1 MVTASMEC
9 ILFRHGIAVERADW
23 DGEETLR
30 PLTPAGR
37 KKSRKAVAGLRR
49 LGVSPTHLFSS
60 PLARALQTAQL
71 ARKAF
76 GMRDEI
82 AVKKELLPD
91 APPAELL
98 VLLASLPEH
107 ACVICV
113 GHEPHLGAA
122 ASVMAFGKATAGLSL
137 KKAGG
142 CSLGFDGKPR
152 AGRGTLNWW
161 MTPAQLRALASR

>member
-23 DGEETLR
+23 GGEEALR
-30 PLTPAGR
+30 PLTPEGVKKTR
-37 KKSRKAVAGLRR
+37 KGLAGLRR
-49 LGVSPTHLFSS
+49 LGVRPTHIFSS

-82 AVKKELLPD
+82 TVQNELLPD
-91 APPAELL
+91 APPADLL
-98 VLLASLPEH
+98 TVIASLPGD

-113 GHEPHLGAA
+113 GHEPHQGTV
-122 ASVMAFGKATAGLSL
+122 ASVMVFGKPTAGLSL

-142 CSLGFDGKPR
+142 CSIRFDGKPR
-152 AGRGTLNWW
+152 AGRGTLTWW
-161 MTPAQLRALASR
+161 MTPAQLRTLAPR